1 MSEDL
6 VTLEINGVEVKARPG
21 SMLIEAADANGIH
34 IPRFCYHKKLSIA
47 ANCRMCMVE
56 VEKAPKPL
64 PACATPVAEGMIIH
78 TQSELAIAAQKSTM
92 EFLLI
97 NHPLDCPVCDQ
108 GGECELQ
115 DVAMEYGDDVSQYA
129 EAKRVVM
136 DKDIGPLISTDMTR
150 CIHCT
155 RCVRFGEEI
164 AGLRE
169 MGATGRG
176 EFVEIGTYIEKTID
190 SELSGNIIDLCPV
203 GALTAKPSRFY
214 GRPWELT
221 QHSSVASHDCVGSNV
236 SVHTRH
242 GKIVRVVPRDNEEI
256 NETWLSDRDRFA
268 YQGLEADDRLL
279 SPMIK
284 HGDDWRECN
293 WEEALQYVSEK
304 LKGLK
309 PADVGALL
317 SPHSTLEELYLA
329 QKYLRGLGINSID
342 HRLRQVDFS
351 DQENAPLFPWLGDS
365 IESIENLDAA
375 LLVGSNLRKDQPILA
390 HRLRKATLKGA
401 AVMAIDSKD
410 YGFNFDLA
418 EQVITD
424 PDGMVDALAGVAQ
437 IILKKKGADIPSA
450 LKKVI
455 DSASQDSSVQAIAE
469 NLFKA
474 DQALLLLGNMAAAH
488 PAASVFRALATTIAA
503 SSNIKLG
510 YVSEGA
516 NAAGG
521 WLAGALPHRQ
531 AAGVAAEQT
540 GRDAQGMLAEPRK
553 AYFLWN
559 VEPEYDCWN
568 PAAALQAVS
577 QADCVVVATSF
588 ASETMKHYADVMLP
602 IGASPEISG
611 TLVNA
616 EGRWQSFRACSK
628 LPGESRPGWKILR
641 VLGNLGELEGFD
653 YVSAEQVRDELKQQ
667 FPTDLSFDNK
677 MALADNYT
685 LPGSSNGKL
694 MRVSSVNNYRGDP
707 ITRRATALQKTADG
721 RQDVVFINSQEIQR
735 LGLSGLKIVEVE
747 QDGRGINM
755 PLMVDDGLADGCV
768 YIPTA
773 TECSADLGG
782 CYGQVEVKKA

>member
-1 MSEDL
+1 MAQDL
-6 VTLEINGVEVKARPG
+6 VTFEIDGVEIKARPG
-21 SMLIEAADANGIH
+21 SMLIEVADANGIH
-34 IPRFCYHKKLSIA
+34 IPRFCYHKKLSVA

-115 DVAMEYGDDVSQYA
+115 DVAMEYGDDVSQYS

-136 DKDIGPLISTDMTR
+136 DKDIGPLIATDMTR

-176 EFVEIGTYIEKTID
+176 EFLEIGTYIEKTID

-221 QHSSVASHDCVGSNV
+221 QHSSIAAHDCVGSNI

-242 GKIVRVVPRDNEEI
+242 SKVVRVVPRDNEAI

-284 HGDDWRECN
+284 HGDDWQECN

-304 LKGLK
+304 LKEFK
-309 PADVGALL
+309 STDVGALL
-317 SPHSTLEELYLA
+317 SPNSTLEEFFLA

-342 HRLRQVDFS
+342 HRLRQFDFS
-351 DQENAPLFPWLGDS
+351 DQENTPLFPWLGDS

-375 LLVGSNLRKDQPILA
+375 LLIGSNLRKDQPILA
-390 HRLRKATLKGA
+390 HRLRKAALKGA
-401 AVMAIDSKD
+401 EVMVIDSKD
-410 YGFNFDLA
+410 YGFTFDLA
-418 EQVITD
+418 EQVMTD
-424 PDGMVDALAGVAQ
+424 PDGMVNALAGIAQ
-437 IILKKKGADIPSA
+437 IILKKKGVTVPAS

-455 DSASQDSSVQAIAE
+455 TSANKDSSVQAIAE
-469 NLFKA
+469 NLLKA
-474 DQALLLLGNMAAAH
+474 DKAMLLLGNMAAVH
-488 PAASVFRALATTIAA
+488 FSASVLRALATTIAA
-503 SSNIKLG
+503 NSDVKLG

-531 AAGVAAEQT
+531 AAGVAVKQS
-540 GRDAQGMLAEPRK
+540 GLDAQTMLAEPRK

-568 PAAALQAVS
+568 PATALQVMS
-577 QADCVVVATSF
+577 SADSVIVATSF

-602 IGASPEISG
+602 IGAGPEISG

-616 EGRWQSFRACSK
+616 EGRWQSFRACSE

-641 VLGNLGELEGFD
+641 VLGNLAKLDGFN

-667 FPTDLSFDNK
+667 FPADLSFDNK
-677 MALADNYT
+677 MVLSDNYT
-685 LPGSSNGKL
+685 LPEKSNGKL
-694 MRVSSVNNYRGDP
+694 MRVSSVNNYRSDP
-707 ITRRATALQKTADG
+707 VTRRAAALQKTADG
-721 RQDVVFINSQEIQR
+721 QQDAVFINSRQVER
-735 LGLSGLKIVEVE
+735 LGLSGQEVVEVE

-755 PLMVDDGLADGCV
+755 PLQIDDSVADGCV
-768 YIPTA
+768 FILAA
-773 TECSADLGG
+773 TENSTDLGG
-782 CYGQVEVKKA
+782 CIGSVEVKKA

>member
-1 MSEDL
+1 MAQDL
-6 VTLEINGVEVKARPG
+6 VTFKIDGVEIQAAPG

-34 IPRFCYHKKLSIA
+34 IPRFCYHKKLSVA

-64 PACATPVAEGMIIH
+64 PACATPVAEGMVIH

-115 DVAMEYGDDVSQYA
+115 DVAMEYGDDVSQYT
-129 EAKRVVM
+129 EAKRVVK
-136 DKDIGPLISTDMTR
+136 DKDIGPLIATDMTR

-176 EFVEIGTYIEKTID
+176 EFMEIGTYIEKTID

-221 QHSSVASHDCVGSNV
+221 QYSSIAAHDCVGSNI

-242 GKIVRVVPRDNEEI
+242 GKVVRVVPHDNEEI

-284 HGDDWRECN
+284 HGDDWQECG
-293 WEEALQYVSEK
+293 WEEALQYVNEK
-304 LKGLK
+304 LKKQK
-309 PADVGALL
+309 PKDVGALL
-317 SPHSTLEELYLA
+317 SANSTLEELYLA

-342 HRLRQVDFS
+342 HRLRQADFS
-351 DQENAPLFPWLGDS
+351 DQENAPLFPWLGNS
-365 IESIENLDAA
+365 IESLENMDAV

-390 HRLRKATLKGA
+390 HRLRKAALKGA

-410 YGFNFDLA
+410 YGFTFDLA
-418 EQVITD
+418 EQVVTD
-424 PDGMVDALAGVAQ
+424 PDGVVDALAGIAQ
-437 IILKKKGADIPSA
+437 VILKKKNAAVPA
-450 LKKVI
+450 PLKKVMATAKK
-455 DSASQDSSVQAIAE
+455 DASVEAMAE
-469 NLFKA
+469 KLLKA
-474 DQALLLLGNMAAAH
+474 DQAMLLLGNMATAH
-488 PAASVFRALATTIAA
+488 PAASVLRALATTIAA
-503 SSNIKLG
+503 NSDIKPG
-510 YVSEGA
+510 YVAEGA

-521 WLAGALPHRQ
+521 WLAGAVPHRQ
-531 AAGVAAEQT
+531 AAGVTAEQS
-540 GRDAQGMLAEPRK
+540 GLDAQAMLAEPRK

-568 PAAALQAVS
+568 PAAALQVMS
-577 QADCVVVATSF
+577 SSEFVVAATSF
-588 ASETMKHYADVMLP
+588 ASETIKHYADVMLP
-602 IGASPEISG
+602 IGACHEISG
-611 TLVNA
+611 TLVNI

-641 VLGNLGELEGFD
+641 VLGNLAELDGFD
-653 YVSAEQVRDELKQQ
+653 YVSAEEVRDELKQQ
-667 FPTDLSFDNK
+667 FPADLSFDNN
-677 MALADNYT
+677 MALADRYT
-685 LPGSSNGKL
+685 LPEASKGKL
-694 MRVSSVNNYRGDP
+694 MRVSSLNNYRSDP
-707 ITRRATALQKTADG
+707 VTRRAEALQKTADG
-721 RQDVVFINSQEIQR
+721 RLDAVFINSREIER
-735 LGLSGLKIVEVE
+735 LGLSGQEIVEVE

-755 PLMVDDGLADGCV
+755 PLMIDDTLADGCV
-768 YIPTA
+768 YIPVA

>member
-1 MSEDL
+1 MAQDL
-6 VTLEINGVEVKARPG
+6 VTFEIDGVEIKARPG
-21 SMLIEAADANGIH
+21 SMLIEVADANGIH
-34 IPRFCYHKKLSIA
+34 IPRFCYHKKLSVA

-115 DVAMEYGDDVSQYA
+115 DVAVAYGDDVSQYS
-129 EAKRVVM
+129 EAKRVVK
-136 DKDIGPLISTDMTR
+136 DKDIGPLIATEMTR

-176 EFVEIGTYIEKTID
+176 EFLEIGTYIEKTID

-203 GALTAKPSRFY
+203 GALTSKPSRFY

-221 QHSSVASHDCVGSNV
+221 QHSSIAAHDCVGSNI

-242 GKIVRVVPRDNEEI
+242 GKVARVVPRDNESI

-284 HGDDWRECN
+284 HGEDWRECS
-293 WEEALQYVSEK
+293 WEKGLQHISEK
-304 LKGLK
+304 LKELDPK
-309 PADVGALL
+309 EIGALL
-317 SPHSTLEELYLA
+317 SPNSTLEELYLA
-329 QKYLRGLGINSID
+329 QKYMRGLGVNSID
-342 HRLRQVDFS
+342 HRLRQFDFS
-351 DQENAPLFPWLGDS
+351 DQDKAPLFPWLGDS
-365 IESIENLDAA
+365 IESLENLNAV

-390 HRLRKATLKGA
+390 HRLRKAALKGA

-410 YGFNFDLA
+410 YGFTFDLS

-424 PDGMVDALAGVAQ
+424 PSSMVDALAAVARKVV
-437 IILKKKGADIPSA
+437 KKKAADIPASLQKIIASA
-450 LKKVI
+450 KS
-455 DSASQDSSVQAIAE
+455 DSTVQAIAE
-469 NLFKA
+469 KLLKA
-474 DQALLLLGNMAAAH
+474 EQSMILLGNMAAAH
-488 PAASVFRALATTIAA
+488 PSASVLRALATTIAA
-503 SSNIKLG
+503 NSEIKLG

-516 NAAGG
+516 NSAGG
-521 WLAGALPHRQ
+521 WLAGALPHRRE
-531 AAGVAAEQT
+531 AGHEAEQK
-540 GRDAQGMLAEPRK
+540 GLDAQAMLVEPRK

-559 VEPEYDCWN
+559 IEPEYDCWN
-568 PAAALQAVS
+568 PSLAMSALSSAEL
-577 QADCVVVATSF
+577 VVVASSF
-588 ASETMKHYADVMLP
+588 ASETMQHYADVLLP
-602 IGASPEISG
+602 IGAPAEISG

-616 EGRWQSFRACSK
+616 EGRWQSFRACSR
-628 LPGESRPGWKILR
+628 LPGETRPGWKILR
-641 VLGNLGELEGFD
+641 VLGNLAELDGFD
-653 YVSAEQVRDELKQQ
+653 YVSADQVRDELKQQ
-667 FPTDLSFDNK
+667 FPSDLSFDNK
-677 MALADNYT
+677 MAFSDSYT
-685 LPGSSNGKL
+685 LPEKSNGKL
-694 MRVSSVNNYRGDP
+694 MRVSSVNNYRSDP
-707 ITRRATALQKTADG
+707 VTRRASALQKTADG
-721 RQDVVFINSQEIQR
+721 RQDAVFINSREVER
-735 LGLSGLKIVEVE
+735 LGLSGQEVVEVE

-755 PLMVDDGLADGCV
+755 PLIIDDSLADGCV

-773 TECSADLGG
+773 TEYSADLGG
-782 CYGQVEVKKA
+782 CHGQVEVKKA